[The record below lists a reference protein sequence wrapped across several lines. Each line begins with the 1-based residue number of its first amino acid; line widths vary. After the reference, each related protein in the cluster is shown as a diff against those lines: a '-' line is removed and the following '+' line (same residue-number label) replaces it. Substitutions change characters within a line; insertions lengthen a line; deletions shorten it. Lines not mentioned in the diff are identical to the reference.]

1 MKIISAPSD
10 LVIANSDGINVRF
23 AGINLDR
30 APGYVGE
37 RAGEQSLHLHLNG
50 IRGTE
55 TQLRDS
61 QFLRDLQDWSER
73 DKDLEVF
80 GQEVHPP
87 QMPGIAVF
95 DQIGI
100 QLTDDVGTG
109 YRRTGGKMA
118 GSGTEWDALWIYTPA
133 PPPNAQTLQ
142 IEFVVVGQT
151 TGKHCILS
159 LD

>member
-1 MKIISAPSD
+1 MNIISAPSD
-10 LVIANSDGINVRF
+10 LVIANSDGIDVRF

-37 RAGEQSLHLHLNG
+37 RAGEQSVHLHLNG

-73 DKDLEVF
+73 DKDLEVV
-80 GQEVHPP
+80 GQEQYPP
-87 QMPGIAVF
+87 QMPSIAVF

-100 QLTDDVGTG
+100 ELTDDVGTE
-109 YRRTGGKMA
+109 YRRVGGKMA
-118 GSGTEWDALWIYTPA
+118 GSGTEWDVLWIYTPA
-133 PPPNAQTLQ
+133 PPPNARTLQ
-142 IEFVVVGQT
+142 IGFDVDGQT